1 MLIVGLTGGVASGKT
16 TVSRALKEEGAY
28 IIDADQIA
36 RELVRPYTPAWR
48 KLVTAFG
55 TNILREDGFI
65 HRKKLADKVFANLPQ
80 RKLLNQIL
88 HPRIRKEME
97 RRAKEIGQKDPEAV
111 VVIDAPLLV
120 ELGEHRRMD
129 RVIVVTSTQTQQI
142 ERLKKRDGI
151 STEEALRI
159 FSSQMP
165 VEDKVK
171 LADFVIQNDGSFQ
184 ETKKKTRQ
192 VFKELKKVR
201 IQTKKGR
208 EGHRA
213 RLR

>member
-16 TVSRALKEEGAY
+16 TVSRVLKEEGAY
-28 IIDADQIA
+28 IIDADQMA
-36 RELVRPYTPAWR
+36 RELVQPHTPTWK

-55 TNILREDGFI
+55 KDILREDGSL
-65 HRKKLADKVFANLPQ
+65 HRKKLADKVFTNPRQ

-88 HPRIRKEME
+88 HPRMRKEME

-120 ELGEHRRMD
+120 ELGDHRKMD
-129 RVIVVTSTQTQQI
+129 KLIVVTSTQKQQI
-142 ERLKKRDGI
+142 ERLKERDGI
-151 STEEALRI
+151 STKEALRI

-171 LADFVIQNDGSFQ
+171 LADFVIRNEGSLQ
-184 ETKKKTRQ
+184 ETKKKTRE
-192 VFKELKKVR
+192 VYKELKKVVA
-201 IQTKKGR
+201 QTKKY
-208 EGHRA
+208 EGLSA